1 MCGIAGAIGEVDRT
15 ITEAVQRMSAAQLH
29 RGPDS
34 SGFWTSCPPAGGN
47 GVVLAHRR
55 LAIIDLSEDG
65 RQPMTD
71 PETGNVVVFNGE
83 IYNFQSLRREL
94 EREGASFRSRSD
106 TEVILTAYGRWG
118 AECVDRL
125 RGMFA
130 FALWDSGRR
139 KLLLARD
146 RLGIKPIYVCSV
158 VRPGRARTLLFASEV
173 RALLASDLLDREVD
187 PVALASYVWNGF
199 VVGPGAIVRGIE
211 MLPPATCAIA
221 ASDGAMTAPRRYWR
235 IPVDPSPAAGK
246 EELQAE
252 LSAAVDM
259 HLVSDVPLGI
269 FLSGGID
276 SSAIAALAVRTGTAR
291 VRTFHIGFDEPA
303 CDESPHARAVAR
315 ALGTEHHELRLTQ
328 ETFRRELPEAL
339 ASLDQPTFDGIN
351 TYFVSRAVREAGL
364 TVALAGTG
372 GDELFGGYQSFR
384 DVPWAARWS
393 RRLSA
398 FPPRLSRRV
407 ADAVTRAASL
417 RAALPPQTRWGKL
430 GDVLAARGELL
441 DTYQVSYA
449 LFSSDFARQLLK
461 RDADGELHMGLPTK
475 IAQELDGLIAGR
487 RPLPAISMLELW
499 CFLGERLLRDTDAA
513 SMASSL
519 EVRVPFLDHEV
530 VSATSAL
537 AERDRFEPLGQKRIL
552 RELALSDLDDA
563 LFDRPKSGFVLPIG
577 DWARDAL
584 KEEMSAAL
592 GDPGFCE
599 PAGLDARA
607 VRRLWSAF
615 LARAPGLYWSRI
627 WAVYVIGWWCRT
639 HRVSVR

>member
-1 MCGIAGAIGEVDRT
+1 MCGIAGKFTLDDRPIDAGL
-15 ITEAVQRMSAAQLH
+15 ITRMAERLSH
-29 RGPDS
+29 RGPDDAGYHV
-34 SGFWTSCPPAGGN
+34 SGPIG
-47 GVVLAHRR
+47 LASRR
-55 LAIIDLSEDG
+55 LSIIDLATG
-65 RQPMTD
+65 RQPISNEDGTVW
-71 PETGNVVVFNGE
+71 VVLNGE
-83 IYNFQSLRREL
+83 IYNFVELRATL
-94 EREGASFRSRSD
+94 ERRGHCFRTRTD
-106 TEVILTAYGRWG
+106 TEVIVHLYEDEGPG
-118 AECVDRL
+118 LLEHL

-291 VRTFHIGFDEPA
+291 VRTFHISFDEA
-303 CDESPHARAVAR
+303 AYDESPHARAVAR

-384 DVPWAARWS
+384 DIPWAARWS

-407 ADAVTRAASL
+407 ANAVTRAASL

-461 RDADGELHMGLPTK
+461 RGVNGEIHMGLPGKT
-475 IAQELDGLIAGR
+475 ARELDQLIAGS

-530 VSATSAL
+530 VASASAL
-537 AERDRFEPLGQKRIL
+537 GEEDRFEPLGKKQVL
-552 RELALSDLDDA
+552 RDLALGDLDRT
-563 LFDRPKSGFVLPIG
+563 LFDRPKSGFVLPID
-577 DWARDAL
+577 DWARGAL
-584 KEEMSAAL
+584 KEEMTTAL
-592 GDPGFCE
+592 RDPSFCE
-599 PAGLDARA
+599 AAGLDARA
-607 VRRLWSAF
+607 VGRLWTAF
-615 LARAPGLYWSRI
+615 LARSPGLYWSRI
-627 WAVYVIGWWCRT
+627 WAVYVLGWWCRA
-639 HRVSVR
+639 HRMSVR

>member
-1 MCGIAGAIGEVDRT
+1 
-15 ITEAVQRMSAAQLH
+15 MSAPQLH

-34 SGFWTSCPPAGGN
+34 SVFWTSCPPAGGN

-106 TEVILTAYGRWG
+106 TEVILKAYGRWG

-372 GDELFGGYQSFR
+372 GDELFGGYRSFH
-384 DVPWAARWS
+384 DVPWAAGW
-393 RRLSA
+393 
-398 FPPRLSRRV
+398 SRRV
-407 ADAVTRAASL
+407 AMLSPGLLRRIGNTVTRAATFRSDM
-417 RAALPPQTRWGKL
+417 PPQTRWGKL
-430 GDVLAARGELL
+430 GDALAARGDML

-449 LFSSDFARQLLK
+449 LFSSDFAHELLQTDPNGDL
-461 RDADGELHMGLPTK
+461 RMGLPTK
-475 IAQELDGLIAGR
+475 VAQELDRLIAGR
-487 RPLPAISMLELW
+487 RPLQAISMLELW
-499 CFLGERLLRDTDAA
+499 CFLGERLLRDTDTA

-530 VSATSAL
+530 VEAASAL
-537 AERDRFEPLGQKRIL
+537 DDVERFEPLGRKQVL
-552 RELALSDLDDA
+552 REVALGDLNRA
-563 LFDRPKSGFVLPIG
+563 MFERPKSGFVLPIER
-577 DWARDAL
+577 WARDAL
-584 KEEMSAAL
+584 RSEMTAAF
-592 GDPGFCE
+592 DDRGFCE
-599 PAGLDARA
+599 AAGLDARA
-607 VRRLWSAF
+607 VGRLWRAF
-615 LARAPGLYWSRI
+615 LGRMPGLYWSRV
-627 WAVYVIGWWCRT
+627 WAVYVLGWWCREN
-639 HRVSVR
+639 RVSVR